1 MLTSDQ
7 FDRLVIPITDLYE
20 LYNQSIINDISRRLL
35 KLDMTETAAYQLQR
49 LIESGKVFENALK
62 EIAILTGRSE
72 AELART
78 FKKAGAQAMRF
89 DDSIYRAAGLD
100 PLPLNLSPAMV
111 QVLAINLQ
119 RTNGLMQNMTLT
131 TALSGQQTFVA
142 SADLAFLQVSTGAM
156 SYDQAIRAAVKD
168 VAEGGLKVIRFA
180 GHNDPIDVAPS
191 GLVKTAQ

>member
-78 FKKAGAQAMRF
+78 FKKSWGP
-89 DDSIYRAAGLD
+89 SH
-100 PLPLNLSPAMV
+100 
-111 QVLAINLQ
+111 
-119 RTNGLMQNMTLT
+119 
-131 TALSGQQTFVA
+131 AL
-142 SADLAFLQVSTGAM
+142 
-156 SYDQAIRAAVKD
+156 
-168 VAEGGLKVIRFA
+168 
-180 GHNDPIDVAPS
+180 
-191 GLVKTAQ
+191 